1 MDDLLYIT
9 FISKSKSLFAGLP
22 QIVLRTIVQSPI
34 INKISL
40 KILLGRERACLQK
53 LRIFFNRRNWLIL
66 LLVLVEFMVLALRFV
81 GDFRTGGVID
91 ITPDLIIPYAEECTN
106 DDRGARVENFTG
118 LFATTRWIDLPRGSY
133 QVCINYVNNG
143 KDGSVS
149 FLDEIMP
156 TAQYDAARLP
166 AERTRTVFSLW
177 MPYGCETA
185 QLQFTADCGKNQV
198 IYITGAQ
205 IVPTHAWAYVRL
217 LTGLAFCAVL
227 DWVILLLTRRVRF
240 PIRPLRG
247 RYVAMALVG
256 IGLFACLPLGLG
268 YLTYGHDLSIHLS
281 RIEGLKAGLLAGQFP
296 VRMDPAIINEKGYPF
311 SLMYSD
317 VFLYPAAVLR
327 ILGFS
332 LQTSYKVYAA
342 YITAATVGITFYVL
356 RKMFRSDSAALLGT
370 ALYTLSFYRLTNVF
384 VRAAVG
390 EYTAM
395 AFLPLVVYG
404 LWRIYH
410 QSPADGK
417 MAEPWCWLPFAL
429 GFTGLLQSHLLTT
442 ELAVFFTA
450 AFCLL
455 YFKKT
460 FTRPVLPALCKAAG
474 AAIVWN
480 LWFMVPLLQYMAQ
493 GVCRISGKYDASYL
507 YDSSV
512 YLGQMFLMFG
522 QSGGVAESIQSG
534 IADEMPLTLGLA
546 LAAGAFFF
554 LLAVLDPAVRKSSR
568 SVVHIGSLTLGFGLL
583 AAWCASDLFPWYALF
598 RCEPLQALS
607 KILGK
612 LQFAWRFFTPATLL
626 LVVCACC
633 AVVLYRKIRPEAA
646 RVMAAVLLALTIIP
660 AGYLMYD
667 KCANSDAVTYMS
679 LAAVDDLPG
688 QVGGGEYL
696 PAEDPTN
703 DDSAWGCLTP
713 EAEDGAELTDYTK
726 NGLTIQLTAQ
736 NTGATEA
743 FIRLPLFYYPGY
755 SMTAADGAALTH
767 KDGYLIVTLAPGW
780 QGSVQVRW
788 TGLWYW
794 CAADCISLIGIAAT
808 GVLYRK
814 NKKKAART

>member
-1 MDDLLYIT
+1 MQKLKKLFSRRNRLVLLLILAELAV
-9 FISKSKSLFAGLP
+9 F
-22 QIVLRTIVQSPI
+22 VLRF
-34 INKISL
+34 
-40 KILLGRERACLQK
+40 A
-53 LRIFFNRRNWLIL
+53 
-66 LLVLVEFMVLALRFV
+66 

-118 LFATTRWIDLPRGSY
+118 VFSTTRWIDLPRGSY

-143 KDGSVS
+143 EDGEVS

-156 TAQYDAARLP
+156 TAQYDAAKLP

-185 QLQFTADCGKNQV
+185 QLQFTANCGEDRV

-217 LTGLAFCAVL
+217 LTGLAFFAVL
-227 DWVILLLTRRVRF
+227 DWLLLLLTRRVRF
-240 PIRPLRG
+240 PIRTLRG
-247 RYVAMALVG
+247 RYIAAALVG

-268 YLTYGHDLSIHLS
+268 YLTYGHDLSIHLA
-281 RIEGLKAGLLAGQFP
+281 RIEGLKSGLLSGQFP
-296 VRMDPAIINEKGYPF
+296 VRMDPAIVNDKGYPF

-317 VFLYPAAVLR
+317 LFLYPAALLR

-332 LQTSYKVYAA
+332 LQTSYKVYVV
-342 YITAATVGITFYVL
+342 YITAITVGIAYCAL
-356 RKMFRSDSAALLGT
+356 RKMFCSDSIALLGT

-410 QSPADGK
+410 QSPTASGK
-417 MAEPWCWLPFAL
+417 NAPWCWLPFAL

-460 FTRPVLPALCKAAG
+460 FTRPVLPSLCKAAG
-474 AAIVWN
+474 SAIVWN
-480 LWFMVPLLQYMAQ
+480 LWFTVPLLQYMVQ
-493 GVCRISGKYDASYL
+493 GVCRISGKYDAAYL
-507 YDSSV
+507 YDSAV
-512 YLGQMFLMFG
+512 YPGQMFLMFG
-522 QSGGVAESIQSG
+522 QSNGVAESIQSG
-534 IADEMPLTLGLA
+534 IADEMPQTLGTVLA
-546 LAAGAFFF
+546 VGVFFF
-554 LLAVLDPAVRKSSR
+554 LLAMLDPTVRGTSR
-568 SVVHIGSLTLGFGLL
+568 KTAKIGCLTMGFGLL
-583 AAWCASDLFPWYALF
+583 AAWCASSLCPWYALF

-607 KILGK
+607 KVLGK
-612 LQFAWRFFTPATLL
+612 LQFAWRFFSPATLL
-626 LVVCACC
+626 LVVCTCC
-633 AVVLYRKIRPEAA
+633 AAALYRKARPETAKA
-646 RVMAAVLLALTIIP
+646 MAAVLLALTVLP

-667 KCANSDAVTYMS
+667 KCTTSVDVAYMS

-696 PAEDPTN
+696 PTEDTTT
-703 DDSAWGCLTP
+703 DDSAWGTLTP
-713 EAEDGAELTDYTK
+713 AADDGVELTSYDK
-726 NGLTIQLTAQ
+726 NGLTVMFSAQ
-736 NTGATEA
+736 NTSDAEA
-743 FIRLPLFYYPGY
+743 SVRLPLFYYPGY
-755 SMTAADGAALTH
+755 TLTATDGAVLTH
-767 KDGYLIVTLAPGW
+767 QNGYLVVNLAPGW
-780 QGSVQVRW
+780 QGSVRVQW
-788 TGLWYW
+788 SGLWFW
-794 CAADCISLIGIAAT
+794 RVADLASVLGIAAT
-808 GVLYRK
+808 IVVYR
-814 NKKKAART
+814 KKKAMPA

>member
-1 MDDLLYIT
+1 M
-9 FISKSKSLFAGLP
+9 
-22 QIVLRTIVQSPI
+22 
-34 INKISL
+34 
-40 KILLGRERACLQK
+40 QK
-53 LRIFFNRRNWLIL
+53 LKKIFSRQNGLVL

-133 QVCINYVNNG
+133 QVCINYVN
-143 KDGSVS
+143 DGEDGEVS

-156 TAQYDAARLP
+156 TAQYDAAKLP

-217 LTGLAFCAVL
+217 LTGLVFCAVL
-227 DWVILLLTRRVRF
+227 DWVILLLTRRVKF
-240 PIRPLRG
+240 PIHTLRG
-247 RYVAMALVG
+247 RYIAMALVG
-256 IGLFACLPLGLG
+256 IGVFACLPLGLG

-327 ILGFS
+327 VLGFS
-332 LQTSYKVYAA
+332 LQTSYKVYVAS
-342 YITAATVGITFYVL
+342 ITAATVGITFYAL
-356 RKMFRSDSAALLGT
+356 RKMFRSDCAALLGT

-404 LWRIYH
+404 LWRIYR

-417 MAEPWCWLPFAL
+417 KAKPWCWLPFAL

-480 LWFMVPLLQYMAQ
+480 LWFMVPLLQYMVQ
-493 GVCRISGKYDASYL
+493 GVCRISGKYDAAYL

-522 QSGGVAESIQSG
+522 QSSGVAESI
-534 IADEMPLTLGLA
+534 
-546 LAAGAFFF
+546 
-554 LLAVLDPAVRKSSR
+554 
-568 SVVHIGSLTLGFGLL
+568 
-583 AAWCASDLFPWYALF
+583 
-598 RCEPLQALS
+598 
-607 KILGK
+607 
-612 LQFAWRFFTPATLL
+612 
-626 LVVCACC
+626 
-633 AVVLYRKIRPEAA
+633 
-646 RVMAAVLLALTIIP
+646 
-660 AGYLMYD
+660 
-667 KCANSDAVTYMS
+667 
-679 LAAVDDLPG
+679 
-688 QVGGGEYL
+688 
-696 PAEDPTN
+696 
-703 DDSAWGCLTP
+703 
-713 EAEDGAELTDYTK
+713 
-726 NGLTIQLTAQ
+726 
-736 NTGATEA
+736 
-743 FIRLPLFYYPGY
+743 
-755 SMTAADGAALTH
+755 
-767 KDGYLIVTLAPGW
+767 
-780 QGSVQVRW
+780 
-788 TGLWYW
+788 
-794 CAADCISLIGIAAT
+794 
-808 GVLYRK
+808 
-814 NKKKAART
+814 